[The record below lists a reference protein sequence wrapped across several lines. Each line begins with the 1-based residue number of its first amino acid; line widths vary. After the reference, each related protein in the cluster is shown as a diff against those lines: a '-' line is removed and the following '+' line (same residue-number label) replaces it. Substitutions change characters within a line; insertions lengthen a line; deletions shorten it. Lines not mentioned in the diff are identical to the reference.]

1 MNALG
6 RGDAAIQQAIAI
18 GGAASRQAFPPL
30 IFPTAGCRSLGGVCQ
45 INPASGNLLLR
56 VTPPAGNTL
65 ILLPTL
71 SFNSTNAASASEVGN
86 GWSHTFKRHLAIA
99 GSSNLEITAGDGS
112 MFGYSCMNPTNGF
125 YQPLVGNNPPV
136 QNSLSSPQRLIGPFT
151 ETRPDGWAYYYPI
164 EGGLQALI
172 NPAGNRWTVS
182 YNTNGVPNQITDP
195 FNRTTTLAYNSSGKL
210 SAIQDPTGRIT
221 SFTVNSSGNLAQIT
235 TPELCVYSLVYDGSN
250 RATAWINP
258 LGDRT
263 SYSFDASS
271 RVDKRPVPAGTDHQS
286 DLPDQPGGR
295 DQSARLH
302 QHAQFHGRRRAQFG
316 HRRRWHRHV
325 ILVGREHPA
334 PFNRR
339 RSRSAYVV
347 FLCDPW
353 QSGRES
359 CVGRSAVGWRTR
371 GLDFRI
377 GLLGRFITQQT
388 LGIGIPYVTNRIVYT
403 LCCNGS
409 YTISFQGSSF
419 PSHKGYKDS
428 KLVDFRLQES
438 IVGPM
443 FAGQTVMSPT
453 QFAKCQGKVSPT
465 KVG

>member
-1 MNALG
+1 MEERARARILPMASSPAQSAAPVTRGARPRALVPWAGEPSPGRLLQSPVLSRQAGWHFRSRWQRHRSRSFSPPIVTNALG
-6 RGDAAIQQAIAI
+6 RGDAALQQAIAI
-18 GGAASRQAFPPL
+18 GGVASRQAFPPL

-45 INPASGNLLLR
+45 INPASGNLLLQ

-65 ILLPTL
+65 TLLPTL

-112 MFGYSCMNPTNGF
+112 MFGYSSMNPTNGF

-182 YNTNGVPNQITDP
+182 YNTNAVPSQITDP
-195 FNRTTTLAYNSSGKL
+195 FNRVTTLAYNSSGKL

-250 RATAWINP
+250 RPTAWINP

-263 SYSFDASS
+263 SYSFNASNQVTS
-271 RVDKRPVPAGTDHQS
+271 VQS
-286 DLPDQPGGR
+286 P
-295 DQSARLH
+295 
-302 QHAQFHGRRRAQFG
+302 
-316 HRRRWHRHV
+316 
-325 ILVGREHPA
+325 
-334 PFNRR
+334 
-339 RSRSAYVV
+339 
-347 FLCDPW
+347 
-353 QSGRES
+353 
-359 CVGRSAVGWRTR
+359 
-371 GLDFRI
+371 
-377 GLLGRFITQQT
+377 LGQ
-388 LGIGIPYVTNRIVYT
+388 VTSLTY
-403 LCCNGS
+403 
-409 YTISFQGSSF
+409 
-419 PSHKGYKDS
+419 
-428 KLVDFRLQES
+428 
-438 IVGPM
+438 
-443 FAGQTVMSPT
+443 
-453 QFAKCQGKVSPT
+453 
-465 KVG
+465 